1 MDSTVKPI
9 DLIIECIVKSEN
21 FVLQGG
27 AGSGKTETLK
37 QVLQFLSKNYPD
49 KKIACITHTNLAV
62 DEIVHRVGNQYTIC
76 TIHSFLNSLIKDFK
90 KNIHQVIY
98 EIFKV
103 ENMVR
108 LPIESYTDEK
118 TQKKEEHEKY
128 KRIYEKYST
137 KLFSIKK
144 ESASKVHG
152 KREYDLNPEQ
162 FNQALNLSIS
172 ELNNEILELIK
183 QKDYN
188 KIRYNES
195 KFDDFKE
202 LSYGHD
208 SLINLSI
215 LLFAKFSLLGK
226 IVQDKYDFIFI
237 DEYQDTSEGIVD
249 IFLNKI
255 PDNKKSVIGLF
266 GDSMQAIYEDGIGDV
281 ESYVSSGHLKK
292 IIKEDNY
299 RCSQQVIG
307 FINQIRNDKLE
318 QQVAFKVV
326 NDDIESIED
335 RQGIVKLFYSIYND
349 KPTAFSGIDLKTNY
363 LNSLNKLIKM
373 AQDDLEDSKCLMLT
387 NKSIS
392 AELEFKNLYD
402 VFNSRFS
409 EVNEKIE
416 KDLTRLQ
423 LFDLAALCNA
433 FVTAPRNY
441 NFILSELKKS
451 GFAIKSIADKSR
463 ISEFFQHIIN
473 TNMGLHEALL
483 YSFDKQILKKADKYS
498 EYINRKDLFLAETL
512 TNNFYQ
518 NFKTQYSNGNNTFS
532 RISAVLTD
540 ITEEEF
546 KDNERIFKKERFYND
561 LFSNRIK
568 FTEVLNY
575 YSFLNEE
582 SSYITMHKTKGS
594 GINNVLVVL
603 DEYFWS
609 KYNFKTIFDP
619 LESDITKKLNNQKLF
634 YVACSRAKRNLTCV
648 KLISSDEEANVN
660 SFFVTAIKVDLTRNL
675 NIEIDD

>member
-1 MDSTVKPI
+1 MDSAVKPI
-9 DLIIECIVKSEN
+9 DLIIKCIDQKEN

-37 QVLQFLSKNYPD
+37 QVLQYLSENYPD

-108 LPIESYTDEK
+108 LPIEAYADEK
-118 TQKKEEHEKY
+118 SQKKEEHEKY
-128 KRIYEKYST
+128 KSIYEKYST
-137 KLFSIKK
+137 KLFSIKR
-144 ESASKVHG
+144 ESTSKVQG

-162 FNQALNLSIS
+162 YNQTLNLSIN

-188 KIRYNES
+188 KIRYNET
-195 KFDDFKE
+195 KFDEFNE

-208 SLINLSI
+208 SLIKLSI
-215 LLFAKFSLLGK
+215 ILFAKFGLLGK
-226 IVQDKYDFIFI
+226 IVQDKFDFIFI
-237 DEYQDTSEGIVD
+237 DEYQDTNEGIID

-255 PDNKKSVIGLF
+255 PNNKKSVIGLF

-281 ESYVSSGHLKK
+281 ESYISSGRLKK
-292 IIKEDNY
+292 ITKEDNY

-326 NDDIESIED
+326 NDDIETIED
-335 RQGIVKLFYSIYND
+335 RQGIVKLFYSIYD
-349 KPTAFSGIDLKTNY
+349 EKPTAFSGIDLKANY
-363 LNSLNKLIKM
+363 LNALNKLIKM

-402 VFNSRFS
+402 VFNNRFS

-433 FVTAPRNY
+433 FTMAPKNY
-441 NFILSELKKS
+441 NFIISELKKS

-463 ISEFFQHIIN
+463 ISEVFQHL
-473 TNMGLHEALL
+473 TNNDFGLHEALL
-483 YSFDKQILKKADKYS
+483 FSFDKQILKKADKYS
-498 EYINRKDLFLAETL
+498 EYINRKDIFLAEIL
-512 TNNFYQ
+512 TNNVYQ
-518 NFKTQYSNGNNTFS
+518 NFKIQYTNGNNTLS

-546 KDNERIFKKERFYND
+546 KENERIFKKERFYND

-568 FTEVLNY
+568 FKEVLNY
-575 YSFLNEE
+575 YCFLNEE
-582 SSYITMHKTKGS
+582 SPYITMHKTKGS

-619 LESDITKKLNNQKLF
+619 LESDIAKKLNNQKLF

-648 KLISSDEEANVN
+648 KLISSDEEANINTYFVN
-660 SFFVTAIKVDLTRNL
+660 AIKVDLT
-675 NIEIDD
+675 